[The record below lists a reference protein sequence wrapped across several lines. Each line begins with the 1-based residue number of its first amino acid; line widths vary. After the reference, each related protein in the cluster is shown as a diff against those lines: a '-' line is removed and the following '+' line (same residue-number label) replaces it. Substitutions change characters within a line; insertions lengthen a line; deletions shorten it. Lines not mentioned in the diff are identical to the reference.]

1 MQEQEEVKPKYITS
15 AQCSSALIT
24 PEQNEEKEN
33 EYINE
38 LAFLCETAGAYPQ
51 KSFPETGLS
60 QSRHLCGPWQ
70 LREIAD
76 YIKSVDDDP
85 EQRIG
90 LAIFDDELSPKQ
102 LQNIE
107 RVWA

>member
-1 MQEQEEVKPKYITS
+1 M
-15 AQCSSALIT
+15 LIGPHY

-38 LAFLCETAGAYPQ
+38 LAFLCETAGAIL
-51 KSFPETGLS
+51 KKF
-60 QSRHLCGPWQ
+60 SRNRIIPIPAPLWA
-70 LREIAD
+70 LATREIAD

-107 RVWA
+107 RAWA